1 MKKEPWRIV
10 VAIISIIFIIGMWMK
25 KGISFDMGLPLLI
38 TTLIVSLTKVL
49 VLAGIILFIRY
60 IINKIRK

>member
-10 VAIISIIFIIGMWMK
+10 VAIISIILIIGMWMK
-25 KGISFDMGLPLLI
+25 KGISFDMSLPLLI

-49 VLAGIILFIRY
+49 VFAGIILFVRY
-60 IINKIRK
+60 ILSRFRK